1 MIFVTIVVVVDDG
14 VFSLKKKDK
23 GKIIIY
29 INLMVTKI
37 KTKAAYE
44 EHVQVLPS
52 DSAPC
57 IFQSNFWIVPTQSPF
72 LPFPC
77 VQCSDVDVHE
87 HDRVWK
93 NDSEVV

>member
-1 MIFVTIVVVVDDG
+1 MVVVLL
-14 VFSLKKKDK
+14 FFFQEKRTSER
-23 GKIIIY
+23 IIIY
-29 INLMVTKI
+29 IYDDFQI

-87 HDRVWK
+87 HDRAWK
-93 NDSEVV
+93 NDPEVV